1 MSVGRKARRE
11 RISAAFDTF
20 HATVRDLLT
29 AATRLS
35 EGAARE
41 HAEAMVEF
49 WLRREGLE
57 SARTDPG
64 LQGVLANPRVAPAV
78 ERVAADE
85 AAAFDEW
92 LADGPRRLV
101 DLMHRHAPATA
112 GAEQGWLPREGAV
125 SAREG
130 PDGVPRLW
138 RIGTGA
144 IGAGDGSGALP
155 SPGAARFPVGVPLL
169 DESHLQVDTR
179 SRTVG
184 SEAERVGRRTAAEA
198 LVEALVLRAVGY
210 FRPGLVYVHV
220 WDVGQLTGSLPGLYP
235 LTRTGLL
242 TVHDPGNLEGLLDE
256 LADRI
261 RRVHTRV
268 LVDGHPSL
276 QVLAR
281 EAHQWPEPW
290 VVAVLVG
297 DGTPLKDEELVR
309 RVLRG
314 GLACGISLVLV
325 DVPMTIGAPLETVRL
340 HSVPDGT
347 GHATV
352 AVTSMTGRH
361 VTVVPDPPL
370 PRKDVIGACRAV
382 ADEHDRWR
390 TRAATFERLLPE
402 EGDKPRDSRKALCA
416 PVGFV
421 DGDPR
426 ELLLADVSPHVL
438 VGGPSGSGKT
448 NLLLT
453 MICSLTTRYSPDEL
467 ELYLLDFKEG
477 VSFAQFAPRRGR
489 RLPHA
494 RLIGININ
502 TDREFGLALLQHL
515 AEVMR
520 ERAEAAKAHEVTKLE
535 ELRAADPHGR
545 WPRIVAVIDEF
556 QYLFGERD
564 AVTNQAVQL
573 LEDLA
578 RRGRS
583 QSIHLVLASQDVS
596 GIQAFWMRPAIFEQF
611 VVRIGLPR
619 ARRVLTENNDATMH
633 LSRWHA
639 VVNHESGVP
648 HGNEILR
655 IPEASKEAVHR
666 VLNTLT
672 ERHRGD
678 PDTVRL
684 FDGSKAPQAAD
695 LITMLAATVPPRA
708 LVGQCIDVQGRPA
721 AVALPA
727 VPGRNIGVIGADGT
741 DAVRVL
747 AAAALSLD
755 AQHGPDRRAVFV
767 LAPLVAEAYDPAD
780 VLAKRLSHHPEIIRL
795 DKFAKLA
802 ADWARDV
809 VERLSSGDHHPT
821 YLVLYAADAA
831 DALQDRVLTENLRK
845 VLRFGPEVGVHTIG
859 WWRSPARLR
868 SLLSMSASPDDLGSF
883 LALDVQGAELG
894 TLAPPGLLP
903 VWSPRPGR
911 ALWFD
916 RARHSRPEV
925 VIVPAVSGRCT
936 DESADPA

>member
-1 MSVGRKARRE
+1 M
-11 RISAAFDTF
+11 
-20 HATVRDLLT
+20 
-29 AATRLS
+29 
-35 EGAARE
+35 
-41 HAEAMVEF
+41 
-49 WLRREGLE
+49 
-57 SARTDPG
+57 
-64 LQGVLANPRVAPAV
+64 
-78 ERVAADE
+78 
-85 AAAFDEW
+85 
-92 LADGPRRLV
+92 
-101 DLMHRHAPATA
+101 
-112 GAEQGWLPREGAV
+112 
-125 SAREG
+125 
-130 PDGVPRLW
+130 
-138 RIGTGA
+138 
-144 IGAGDGSGALP
+144 
-155 SPGAARFPVGVPLL
+155 
-169 DESHLQVDTR
+169 
-179 SRTVG
+179 
-184 SEAERVGRRTAAEA
+184 
-198 LVEALVLRAVGY
+198 
-210 FRPGLVYVHV
+210 
-220 WDVGQLTGSLPGLYP
+220 
-235 LTRTGLL
+235 
-242 TVHDPGNLEGLLDE
+242 
-256 LADRI
+256 
-261 RRVHTRV
+261 
-268 LVDGHPSL
+268 
-276 QVLAR
+276 
-281 EAHQWPEPW
+281 
-290 VVAVLVG
+290 
-297 DGTPLKDEELVR
+297 
-309 RVLRG
+309 
-314 GLACGISLVLV
+314 
-325 DVPMTIGAPLETVRL
+325 
-340 HSVPDGT
+340 
-347 GHATV
+347 
-352 AVTSMTGRH
+352 
-361 VTVVPDPPL
+361 
-370 PRKDVIGACRAV
+370 
-382 ADEHDRWR
+382 
-390 TRAATFERLLPE
+390 
-402 EGDKPRDSRKALCA
+402 
-416 PVGFV
+416 
-421 DGDPR
+421 
-426 ELLLADVSPHVL
+426 
-438 VGGPSGSGKT
+438 
-448 NLLLT
+448 
-453 MICSLTTRYSPDEL
+453 
-467 ELYLLDFKEG
+467 
-477 VSFAQFAPRRGR
+477 
-489 RLPHA
+489 
-494 RLIGININ
+494 
-502 TDREFGLALLQHL
+502 
-515 AEVMR
+515 
-520 ERAEAAKAHEVTKLE
+520 
-535 ELRAADPHGR
+535 
-545 WPRIVAVIDEF
+545 
-556 QYLFGERD
+556 
-564 AVTNQAVQL
+564 
-573 LEDLA
+573 
-578 RRGRS
+578 
-583 QSIHLVLASQDVS
+583 
-596 GIQAFWMRPAIFEQF
+596 
-611 VVRIGLPR
+611 
-619 ARRVLTENNDATMH
+619 
-633 LSRWHA
+633 
-639 VVNHESGVP
+639 P